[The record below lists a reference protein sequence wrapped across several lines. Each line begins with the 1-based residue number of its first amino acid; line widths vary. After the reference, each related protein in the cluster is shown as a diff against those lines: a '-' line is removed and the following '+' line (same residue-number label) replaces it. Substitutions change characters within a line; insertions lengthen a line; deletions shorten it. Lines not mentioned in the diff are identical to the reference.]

1 MPSETPDPSGFKTS
15 LPDREQTGPTQS
27 TTTATATDNSTENAP
42 LRLTVEAP
50 LRGAVV
56 EETEVVVSGAVE
68 NIGNGN
74 VMVNGEFVQVDE
86 QGRFSARVQSR
97 KGLNRIITE
106 VQRGQEFAEDR
117 RAFVFGARA
126 NASEKN

>member
-1 MPSETPDPSGFKTS
+1 M
-15 LPDREQTGPTQS
+15 
-27 TTTATATDNSTENAP
+27 
-42 LRLTVEAP
+42 
-50 LRGAVV
+50 
-56 EETEVVVSGAVE
+56 
-68 NIGNGN
+68 
-74 VMVNGEFVQVDE
+74 DE

-126 NASEKN
+126 NASEKIEQAVTIHVGSQGLLRVGEIIGHTIEQLDIGSIIRDSGGDSDEFNRKRSPSAMFL